1 MGEPLKYVFILT
13 FKATDNEVE
22 YEALITDLGLA
33 KGLDMTSLK
42 VNCET
47 QLVVNLVVKDDYA

>member
-22 YEALITDLGLA
+22 YEALITDLRLA